1 MKRRGNNLILAVST
15 LTLSVAS
22 FVVVI
27 KGASDEPYTVFR
39 QSDALVQ
46 IGVAMILMLLWLQ
59 LAAVIVA
66 GVALRRVLQWW
77 LFLLLWIL
85 TIEFYLFESPTGYVQ
100 DIIQYVSRPQ

>member
-1 MKRRGNNLILAVST
+1 MKRFRNNLILVISA

-27 KGASDEPYTVFR
+27 QGASDEPYTVFR

-46 IGVAMILMLLWLQ
+46 IGVAMVLMLLWFQ

-66 GVALRRVLQWW
+66 GVALRRVSQWW
-77 LFLLLWIL
+77 LPLLIWILLL
-85 TIEFYLFESPTGYVQ
+85 EFYLF
-100 DIIQYVSRPQ
+100 